1 MEYSLPFYFSFSAQ
15 AELLLWPLSDLSNN
29 GCGFPEVP
37 SEESSPPRN
46 CSALHTPLPCLRCLP
61 NPSREGERSSQLP
74 RWSVGCDHDPLTK
87 NRSICP
93 RRAALPGSSGTR

>member
-1 MEYSLPFYFSFSAQ
+1 MEYSLPFYFSFSSQ

-37 SEESSPPRN
+37 SEESSLPET
-46 CSALHTPLPCLRCLP
+46 ALSCTLPCLRYLL
-61 NPSREGERSSQLP
+61 NPSREGEMSSQLP
-74 RWSVGCDHDPLTK
+74 RWSVGCDQDPLTK

-93 RRAALPGSSGTR
+93 RRAALLGSLGTR